1 MIKALELAKLPAVT
15 IKAIKQL
22 SRQWENILH
31 INGLSEGI
39 ITEIIKYLNGIFQGH
54 SLSVLLFIIHCVNL
68 LPFLLIKLN
77 GYSLGTGY
85 NRINLTYK
93 SFVDDLKLY
102 GSTLDI
108 I

>member
-22 SRQWENILH
+22 SRQRENILH

>member
-1 MIKALELAKLPAVT
+1 MIKVLEFAKLPTVT

-22 SRQWENILH
+22 SRQGENILH
-31 INGLSEGI
+31 INGPSEGI
-39 ITEIIKYLNGIFQGH
+39 ITEIIKYLNGIFQDH
-54 SLSVLLFIIHCVNL
+54 SFSVLLFIHVNL
-68 LPFLLIKLN
+68 LSFLLIKLN

-85 NRINLTYK
+85 NQIIVTHK
-93 SFVDDLKLY
+93 SFVDNLKLY

>member
-1 MIKALELAKLPAVT
+1 MIKPLELAKLPAVT

-85 NRINLTYK
+85 N
-93 SFVDDLKLY
+93 
-102 GSTLDI
+102 
-108 I
+108 